1 MKNSQIYIVLI
12 GVMLLWGVNV
22 SALKVLVDHFA
33 PITITAVRI
42 FTAASMVFIILFSM
56 KKIRLPHREEWGLV
70 IGGAFTSVVAHHYFL
85 SDGLGKTSAAN
96 GGLILGLGPLLTA
109 VLSVIILK
117 GKLTIWRLS
126 GFLLGG
132 IGVGF
137 TVLAGSG
144 GLGEVSIGDMEI
156 LLAILSQAFSFIII
170 KKASEKMDARLLTGY
185 MLLIGS
191 LFLLLIALWK
201 EPNGITSLRTGS
213 ISIWLIFLFSA
224 LFATAIGHMV
234 YNSMIQKIGAAGA
247 SIFLNLN
254 TFFSLIGAGLFL
266 GEKLLPAHFI
276 GLIFIVLGVSLG
288 SGALEYYM
296 RSMRKMGTEDK
307 GVE

>member
-70 IGGAFTSVVAHHYFL
+70 IGGAFTGVVAHHYFL

-117 GKLTIWRLS
+117 EKLTIWRLS

-156 LLAILSQAFSFIII
+156 LLAILSQAFSFIIRRI
-170 KKASEKMDARLLTGY
+170 VIL
-185 MLLIGS
+185 
-191 LFLLLIALWK
+191 
-201 EPNGITSLRTGS
+201 
-213 ISIWLIFLFSA
+213 SA
-224 LFATAIGHMV
+224 TH
-234 YNSMIQKIGAAGA
+234 
-247 SIFLNLN
+247 
-254 TFFSLIGAGLFL
+254 
-266 GEKLLPAHFI
+266 
-276 GLIFIVLGVSLG
+276 
-288 SGALEYYM
+288 
-296 RSMRKMGTEDK
+296 
-307 GVE
+307 